1 MLFSKSMNSL
11 IVCVILGHHN
21 LFIQTIAFSFHFI
34 NNVLGLLEV
43 ITEKRMSDV
52 PLMVLCFCLSDVSYW
67 KHGGEARELQCPK
80 TWGQWTSTVSSL
92 HVQLQSASQCSAR
105 EPPEERKR
113 TLYLQVTAKLIM
125 AGFPKIS
132 PLISKALLFV
142 LEIILD
148 WMINSDHD
156 RSQALQSTLYLV
168 RYKNSGF
175 KKIIIKW
182 EF

>member
-1 MLFSKSMNSL
+1 
-11 IVCVILGHHN
+11 
-21 LFIQTIAFSFHFI
+21 
-34 NNVLGLLEV
+34 
-43 ITEKRMSDV
+43 
-52 PLMVLCFCLSDVSYW
+52 
-67 KHGGEARELQCPK
+67 
-80 TWGQWTSTVSSL
+80 
-92 HVQLQSASQCSAR
+92 
-105 EPPEERKR
+105 
-113 TLYLQVTAKLIM
+113 M

-175 KKIIIKW
+175 KKIIIK
-182 EF
+182 